1 MIDRSVFRLVVALV
15 GGTLVLCV
23 GGIIAL
29 TGFERTVPDIL
40 ENVTVGALTGLVG
53 LLATARDDPP
63 APNEQGA
70 ADPVFAVVV
79 VAATLLMVLGLLLL
93 AT

>member
-23 GGIIAL
+23 AGIVGLVA
-29 TGFERTVPDIL
+29 FDKTVPDIL

-53 LLATARDDPP
+53 LLATARDD
-63 APNEQGA
+63 APSEQGA
-70 ADPVFAVVV
+70 ADPVFAAAVA
-79 VAATLLMVLGLLLL
+79 AATLVVAFALVVL
-93 AT
+93 AA

>member
-23 GGIIAL
+23 AGIIAL

-53 LLATARDDPP
+53 LLATARDD
-63 APNEQGA
+63 APTEQGA
-70 ADPVFAVVV
+70 ADPVFAAV
-79 VAATLLMVLGLLLL
+79 VAAVTLLVALALVVL
-93 AT
+93 AA